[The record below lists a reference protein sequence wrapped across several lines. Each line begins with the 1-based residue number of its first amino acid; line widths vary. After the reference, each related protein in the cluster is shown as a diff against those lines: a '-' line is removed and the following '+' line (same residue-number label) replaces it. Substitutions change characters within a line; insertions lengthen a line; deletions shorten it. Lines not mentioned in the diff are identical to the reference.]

1 MSTSKLHTES
11 SENGY
16 LLAHNDLEKIVALL
30 LWMAQGCHSNIQRND
45 IHHAALEVIIEH
57 VKPGRDGTLGLL
69 HPASVAKLSELI
81 DIMMTDKTGALKDP
95 NATLIFMRRVARV
108 REEVLATSID
118 NATER
123 VESSAGPALTLK
135 APTCPPRLTP
145 KAPTV
150 PPPERSAR
158 GHATERPGPETAA
171 KSSRCITCC
180 WCSGVLEGNYHDYK
194 CRDCG
199 RYGHKECG
207 RYLPWGSN
215 PPKPPGWVCWCCEAP
230 ESEDD
235 EQAILRRR
243 VEIDSELTVPPPE
256 RSARGHA
263 TERPGPETR
272 RRVPGKGAQASGRD
286 RRASSRSKSP
296 RRDPRREA
304 ASSARGPSRDR
315 RDRRGERGAERAGP
329 GLTPKAPTVPPPQAA
344 MQARMAAMQAM
355 PKTPCLA
362 ASYPHSQPPL
372 NHEPFWQGWLHLI
385 ERWDGGADS
394 LKAAKKE
401 FVTTRDIVYA
411 YVVNQ
416 CAETMA
422 TKRGCK
428 SWDWASALNGDG
440 DSVHLCLVWATG
452 ESSADQETP
461 LGHPFPWE
469 GWWPCAVIATDSM
482 IWLFYC
488 PPMAWA
494 RQKAWHVHQSRLL
507 VHDCL
512 RNLRQRCRSHAAQ
525 LVKKLEDEVSKE
537 PEEPETEPEQASR
550 EARCMDQC
558 MLPGPRHATEQLA
571 KHQVA
576 VETWSPRTHVE
587 ARICPGDGI
596 EVDWK
601 QPDAEGGFWAWGL
614 VHHAS
619 AAPKWGYFPL
629 SCIPPPLHAKMV
641 FVEEHHV

>member
-1 MSTSKLHTES
+1 
-11 SENGY
+11 
-16 LLAHNDLEKIVALL
+16 
-30 LWMAQGCHSNIQRND
+30 
-45 IHHAALEVIIEH
+45 
-57 VKPGRDGTLGLL
+57 
-69 HPASVAKLSELI
+69 
-81 DIMMTDKTGALKDP
+81 
-95 NATLIFMRRVARV
+95 
-108 REEVLATSID
+108 
-118 NATER
+118 
-123 VESSAGPALTLK
+123 
-135 APTCPPRLTP
+135 
-145 KAPTV
+145 
-150 PPPERSAR
+150 
-158 GHATERPGPETAA
+158 
-171 KSSRCITCC
+171 
-180 WCSGVLEGNYHDYK
+180 
-194 CRDCG
+194 
-199 RYGHKECG
+199 
-207 RYLPWGSN
+207 
-215 PPKPPGWVCWCCEAP
+215 
-230 ESEDD
+230 
-235 EQAILRRR
+235 
-243 VEIDSELTVPPPE
+243 
-256 RSARGHA
+256 
-263 TERPGPETR
+263 
-272 RRVPGKGAQASGRD
+272 
-286 RRASSRSKSP
+286 
-296 RRDPRREA
+296 
-304 ASSARGPSRDR
+304 
-315 RDRRGERGAERAGP
+315 
-329 GLTPKAPTVPPPQAA
+329 
-344 MQARMAAMQAM
+344 MAAMQAGSVPMAAMQESMQAAMAAMQTM
-355 PKTPCLA
+355 PKTPRLA
-362 ASYPHSQPPL
+362 ASYPHSKPPL
-372 NHEPFWQGWLHLI
+372 NHEPFWQGWLQLI

-512 RNLRQRCRSHAAQ
+512 LNLRQRCRSHAAQ

-537 PEEPETEPEQASR
+537 LEEPETEPEQASR

>member
-1 MSTSKLHTES
+1 
-11 SENGY
+11 
-16 LLAHNDLEKIVALL
+16 
-30 LWMAQGCHSNIQRND
+30 
-45 IHHAALEVIIEH
+45 
-57 VKPGRDGTLGLL
+57 
-69 HPASVAKLSELI
+69 
-81 DIMMTDKTGALKDP
+81 
-95 NATLIFMRRVARV
+95 
-108 REEVLATSID
+108 
-118 NATER
+118 
-123 VESSAGPALTLK
+123 
-135 APTCPPRLTP
+135 
-145 KAPTV
+145 
-150 PPPERSAR
+150 
-158 GHATERPGPETAA
+158 
-171 KSSRCITCC
+171 
-180 WCSGVLEGNYHDYK
+180 
-194 CRDCG
+194 
-199 RYGHKECG
+199 
-207 RYLPWGSN
+207 
-215 PPKPPGWVCWCCEAP
+215 
-230 ESEDD
+230 
-235 EQAILRRR
+235 
-243 VEIDSELTVPPPE
+243 
-256 RSARGHA
+256 
-263 TERPGPETR
+263 
-272 RRVPGKGAQASGRD
+272 
-286 RRASSRSKSP
+286 
-296 RRDPRREA
+296 
-304 ASSARGPSRDR
+304 
-315 RDRRGERGAERAGP
+315 
-329 GLTPKAPTVPPPQAA
+329 
-344 MQARMAAMQAM
+344 MAAMQAGSVPMAAMQESMQAAMAAMQTM
-355 PKTPCLA
+355 PKTPRLA
-362 ASYPHSQPPL
+362 ASYPHSKPPL

-494 RQKAWHVHQSRLL
+494 RQKAWYVHQSRLL

-512 RNLRQRCRSHAAQ
+512 LNLRQRCRSHAAQ

-550 EARCMDQC
+550 KARCMDQC
-558 MLPGPRHATEQLA
+558 MLPAPRHATEQLA

-576 VETWSPRTHVE
+576 VGTWSPRTHVE

-614 VHHAS
+614 VHPAS
-619 AAPKWGYFPL
+619 GAPKWGYFPL
-629 SCIPPPLHAKMV
+629 SCIPPPSHAKMV

>member
-1 MSTSKLHTES
+1 
-11 SENGY
+11 
-16 LLAHNDLEKIVALL
+16 
-30 LWMAQGCHSNIQRND
+30 
-45 IHHAALEVIIEH
+45 
-57 VKPGRDGTLGLL
+57 
-69 HPASVAKLSELI
+69 
-81 DIMMTDKTGALKDP
+81 
-95 NATLIFMRRVARV
+95 
-108 REEVLATSID
+108 
-118 NATER
+118 
-123 VESSAGPALTLK
+123 
-135 APTCPPRLTP
+135 
-145 KAPTV
+145 
-150 PPPERSAR
+150 
-158 GHATERPGPETAA
+158 
-171 KSSRCITCC
+171 
-180 WCSGVLEGNYHDYK
+180 
-194 CRDCG
+194 
-199 RYGHKECG
+199 
-207 RYLPWGSN
+207 
-215 PPKPPGWVCWCCEAP
+215 
-230 ESEDD
+230 
-235 EQAILRRR
+235 
-243 VEIDSELTVPPPE
+243 
-256 RSARGHA
+256 
-263 TERPGPETR
+263 
-272 RRVPGKGAQASGRD
+272 
-286 RRASSRSKSP
+286 
-296 RRDPRREA
+296 
-304 ASSARGPSRDR
+304 
-315 RDRRGERGAERAGP
+315 
-329 GLTPKAPTVPPPQAA
+329 
-344 MQARMAAMQAM
+344 MAAMQAGSFPMAALQASMQPAMAAMQTM
-355 PKTPCLA
+355 PKTPRLA
-362 ASYPHSQPPL
+362 ASYPHSKPPL

-469 GWWPCAVIATDSM
+469 GWWPCAVIATDSL

-537 PEEPETEPEQASR
+537 PEESAEDSKPKVDEPETEPEQVQCCSPLEAPVLLQSTLK
-550 EARCMDQC
+550 ARCMDQC
-558 MLPGPRHATEQLA
+558 M
-571 KHQVA
+571 VA
-576 VETWSPRTHVE
+576 VGTWSPRTHVE

-619 AAPKWGYFPL
+619 GAPKWGYFPL
-629 SCIPPPLHAKMV
+629 ACIPPPLHAKMA

>member
-1 MSTSKLHTES
+1 M
-11 SENGY
+11 
-16 LLAHNDLEKIVALL
+16 
-30 LWMAQGCHSNIQRND
+30 
-45 IHHAALEVIIEH
+45 AAL
-57 VKPGRDGTLGLL
+57 
-69 HPASVAKLSELI
+69 
-81 DIMMTDKTGALKDP
+81 
-95 NATLIFMRRVARV
+95 
-108 REEVLATSID
+108 
-118 NATER
+118 
-123 VESSAGPALTLK
+123 
-135 APTCPPRLTP
+135 
-145 KAPTV
+145 
-150 PPPERSAR
+150 
-158 GHATERPGPETAA
+158 
-171 KSSRCITCC
+171 
-180 WCSGVLEGNYHDYK
+180 
-194 CRDCG
+194 
-199 RYGHKECG
+199 
-207 RYLPWGSN
+207 
-215 PPKPPGWVCWCCEAP
+215 
-230 ESEDD
+230 
-235 EQAILRRR
+235 
-243 VEIDSELTVPPPE
+243 
-256 RSARGHA
+256 
-263 TERPGPETR
+263 
-272 RRVPGKGAQASGRD
+272 QAS
-286 RRASSRSKSP
+286 
-296 RRDPRREA
+296 
-304 ASSARGPSRDR
+304 
-315 RDRRGERGAERAGP
+315 
-329 GLTPKAPTVPPPQAA
+329 
-344 MQARMAAMQAM
+344 MQAPMAAMQTM
-355 PKTPCLA
+355 PKTPRLA
-362 ASYPHSQPPL
+362 ASYPHSKPPL

-469 GWWPCAVIATDSM
+469 GWWPCAVIATDSL

-537 PEEPETEPEQASR
+537 PEESAEDSKPKVDEPETEPEQAPR
-550 EARCMDQC
+550 KARCMDQC

-614 VHHAS
+614 VHPAS
-619 AAPKWGYFPL
+619 GASRACGAQVGPRSPRWGYFPL
-629 SCIPPPLHAKMV
+629 SCVPPPSP
-641 FVEEHHV
+641 VESAVDEHHV